1 MWGYALAIAAK
12 RKRAKELL
20 TEVIGKYTG
29 DAMRLIKEAGL
40 EVVVLSVDGQVC
52 ATAGEFNPDRIGIV
66 IQGGQVT
73 GAQIG

>member
-1 MWGYALAIAAK
+1 MWGYAIAIAAK
-12 RKRAKELL
+12 RARAKELL

-29 DAMRLIKEAGL
+29 DAIRAIKEANL
-40 EVVVLSVDGQVC
+40 NVTVLSVDGQVC
-52 ATAGEFNPDRIGIV
+52 ASDGNFDPDRIGIV

>member
-1 MWGYALAIAAK
+1 MFGYALAIAAK

-20 TEVIGKYTG
+20 TEVIGMYTG
-29 DAMRLIKEAGL
+29 DAIRKIKEANLG
-40 EVVVLSVDGQVC
+40 VTVLSVDGQVC
-52 ATAGEFNPDRIGIV
+52 AADGQFDPDRIGIV

>member
-1 MWGYALAIAAK
+1 MWGYALAIAAR

-20 TEVIGKYTG
+20 TEVVGKYTG
-29 DAMRLIKEAGL
+29 DAIRAIKEAGL
-40 EVVVLSVDGQVC
+40 EVVVLSCEGQPIAGDGQ
-52 ATAGEFNPDRIGIV
+52 FNPDRIGIV